1 MDRPTTTP
9 ATPRRASRGS
19 SLLLALLVVALYW
32 PAGAYWQ
39 SDDFIAIEYSADAG
53 RAWSDWFGN
62 QYGLTGVV
70 WFWRPLV
77 TLSFWLEQALAGG
90 PSPWLSHATNLLL
103 HVAASLAVA
112 SLGTR
117 LAGARAGWLAGLV
130 WAAVPAHA
138 GAVWWAVGRVD
149 GLATLA
155 MLLAARAFVR
165 HLDRGAAGQR
175 TSALP
180 WLALTALALTAKES
194 ALAAPLA
201 LAWLGA
207 ATGDRATRVRR
218 ALASWPAWALL
229 AGYLA
234 VRFAALGVVLGGYD
248 HGTIDPAASLTGL
261 GRGVGE
267 VLVPLAARADH
278 VTLALGLAPF
288 WIALVVLARRR
299 RLAEVL
305 VALAAF
311 LALAVPTAPLWSQ
324 LAAPMN
330 QRLLHAALVPV
341 ALVLG
346 RCGVVPVLLVLAS
359 WVPAH
364 IEARR
369 EQSALSDRLRTLHVR
384 LAAEAA
390 GLDGDAPLFVAGLP
404 RASASGRFA
413 GFHLGVDRLLAPPF
427 ATAPGRA
434 VYALRTLDQRED
446 ALALP
451 LTPEAGLPWPVTT
464 LRVADDDRLVR
475 VPPAGLPA
483 LELVFDGPTEIATRS
498 LLDLDAGRVQARL
511 RTRGVRG
518 PWYRVTLF
526 AASGYLSC
534 VLPDRAA
541 PGDADG
547 MIEIVELL
555 RARYVTSP
563 GPDTAHVLF
572 ALGIA
577 TTFDRD
583 LRFPLLVEAGT
594 LADPMRPTSFVAT
607 HANRELARLGFDREL
622 ARFLAGGR

>member
-1 MDRPTTTP
+1 MDRPTSTP

-19 SLLLALLVVALYW
+19 RLLLAVLVAALCW
-32 PAGAYWQ
+32 PTGAYWQ
-39 SDDFIAIEYSADAG
+39 SDDFIALEYSADAG
-53 RAWSDWFGN
+53 RAWSDWLGN

-77 TLSFWLEQALAGG
+77 TLSFWLEQVLAGG

-112 SLGTR
+112 SLGAR
-117 LAGARAGWLAGLV
+117 LAGVRAGWLAGLV

-175 TSALP
+175 TSPLP
-180 WLALTALALTAKES
+180 WLACVALALTAKES

-201 LAWLGA
+201 LALIGA
-207 ATGDRATRVRR
+207 ATGEHGTRLRR
-218 ALASWPAWALL
+218 AFASWPALPLL
-229 AGYLA
+229 AGYFA
-234 VRFAALGVVLGGYD
+234 VRYAALGVVLGGYD
-248 HGTIDPAASLTGL
+248 HGRLDPTASLRGL
-261 GRGVGE
+261 GHGVGE
-267 VLVPLAARADH
+267 VLVPLTARADQIS
-278 VTLALGLAPF
+278 LALGLVPF
-288 WIALVVLARRR
+288 ALALVVLARRR
-299 RLAEVL
+299 RLAGLL

-311 LALAVPTAPLWSQ
+311 LALAVPTLPLWSQ

-330 QRLLHAALVPV
+330 QRLLHVALVPV
-341 ALVLG
+341 ALLLG
-346 RCGVVPVLLVLAS
+346 QCGVVPILLVLAS
-359 WVPAH
+359 WAPAH
-364 IEARR
+364 VAARR
-369 EQSALSDRLRTLHVR
+369 EHGALGDRLRALHAG
-384 LAAEAA
+384 LSAEAA
-390 GLDGDAPLFVAGLP
+390 GLGDGEPIFVAGLP

-427 ATAPGRA
+427 AAGPGHT

-446 ALALP
+446 ALAHQAAS
-451 LTPEAGLPWPVTT
+451 EAGLPWPVTM
-464 LRVADDDRLVR
+464 LRATDGDRFVR
-475 VPPAGLPA
+475 VPPSGLPA
-483 LELVFDGPTEIATRS
+483 LELSFDGPAEIATRT
-498 LLDLDAGRVQARL
+498 LLDLDAGRMHARL
-511 RTRGVRG
+511 RTRGIRG

-526 AASGYLSC
+526 TASGYLSC

-547 MIEIVELL
+547 TIEIVELL

-572 ALGIA
+572 ALGVA

-594 LADPMRPTSFVAT
+594 LTDPVQPTSFVAT
-607 HANRELARLGFDREL
+607 HANRELAHLGFDREL
-622 ARFLAGGR
+622 ARFLAGAR